1 MTWQDLIDD
10 IRLRLN
16 DPSKNRWTD
25 GEILDRINITRNELY
40 GIHPEAFYVS
50 SVVTSMPTDPNDS
63 QLEST
68 IDIMSIWVGAV
79 MNHVLWQCYMDDS
92 DATANGKLADTY
104 FAVWAKKV
112 GV

>member
-16 DPSKNRWTD
+16 DPDKTRWSD
-25 GEILDRINITRNELY
+25 GEILDRINVTRNELY

-68 IDIMSIWVGAV
+68 IDFLPVWVHSLMS
-79 MNHVLWQCYMDDS
+79 HVLWQILMDEIDERQNI
-92 DATANGKLADTY
+92 AQADRY